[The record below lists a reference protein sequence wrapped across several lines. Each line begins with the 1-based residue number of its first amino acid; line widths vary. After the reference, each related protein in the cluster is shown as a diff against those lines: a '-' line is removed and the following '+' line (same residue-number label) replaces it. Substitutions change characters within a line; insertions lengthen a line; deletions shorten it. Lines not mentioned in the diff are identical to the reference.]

1 MAFSV
6 SALGR
11 AYKVQHTIPVSVTV
25 RLPLPQL
32 TVDSVLN
39 VLKAPL
45 KSTAER
51 IYTALFE
58 VGVKTLEAKNQS
70 GAVKQVVIHQ
80 PVEVLAV
87 HLGISRVT
95 FYKHLKVL
103 NDLGL
108 VASRG
113 HTTAYGGLARKDG
126 TLFAISLKPG
136 HTARL
141 RYEDLKHKWR
151 DLTADIQSGTRTAW
165 SFLQGLQSSNP
176 TVREVQIDH
185 LVSWAVNPGLLDRT
199 PVKSDCKGDLQE
211 YIYSLD
217 LLMDTHPKD
226 RGSMVDTYARALA
239 SGFLDAHNI
248 NFWRHV
254 LWQSIKCE
262 WQGLG
267 TSYQVQNALTRLQA
281 DRDEWMGLRSPGAL
295 LVSRLKKAGVWDLL
309 KSVK

>member
-1 MAFSV
+1 M
-6 SALGR
+6 
-11 AYKVQHTIPVSVTV
+11 QHTIPVSVTV

-39 VLKAPL
+39 GLKAPL

-51 IYTALFE
+51 IYTALFN
-58 VGVKTLEAKNQS
+58 VGLKTLEAKKQS
-70 GAVKQVVIHQ
+70 TTVKQVVIHQ
-80 PVEVLAV
+80 PAEVIAA

-108 VASRG
+108 VDSRG

-126 TLFAISLKPG
+126 TLFAVSLKPG
-136 HTARL
+136 HMARL

-176 TVREVQIDH
+176 KTREVRLSH
-185 LVSWAVNPGLLDRT
+185 LVSWAVNPGLLDKT
-199 PVKSDCKGDLQE
+199 PVTSDCKGELRE

-217 LLMDTHPKD
+217 LLSETHPKD
-226 RGSMVDTYARALA
+226 RGAMVDTYARALA

-254 LWQSIKCE
+254 LWQSMKCE
-262 WQGLG
+262 WQGMG
-267 TSYQVQNALTRLQA
+267 TVYQLQNALTRLQA

-295 LVSRLKKAGVWDLL
+295 LVARLKAAGVWDAL
-309 KSVK
+309 KATT